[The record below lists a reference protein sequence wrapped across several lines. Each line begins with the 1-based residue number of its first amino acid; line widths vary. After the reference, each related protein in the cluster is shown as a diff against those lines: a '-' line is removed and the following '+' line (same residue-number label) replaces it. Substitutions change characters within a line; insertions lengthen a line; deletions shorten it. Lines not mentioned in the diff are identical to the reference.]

1 MHVTLHITTG
11 CNLNCRY
18 CYSPPTSRN
27 DMSQQTAFQAIDFIS
42 ENYPVNTG
50 IIFFGGEPLLKKDL
64 IRETIAYSHTKLRIR
79 N

>member
-1 MHVTLHITTG
+1 
-11 CNLNCRY
+11 
-18 CYSPPTSRN
+18 
-27 DMSQQTAFQAIDFIS
+27 MSQQTAFQAIDFIS